1 MWLRRVFAVENCQRA
16 EQVRTVEKKANHI
29 KIICFRDCEEIFRL
43 DRFIPGSSRH
53 LHLATLSRDIP
64 VSWQPCLAGYQYQP
78 WLNPLNKVEFLKPHK
93 KKKKK
98 RVDITLSFRD
108 AICQRVLPTASPRFL
123 RCGFQRE
130 NLEFICV

>member
-1 MWLRRVFAVENCQRA
+1 MGTGA
-16 EQVRTVEKKANHI
+16 AN
-29 KIICFRDCEEIFRL
+29 EEMFRL

-98 RVDITLSFRD
+98 RVYITLSLVMLFANVFCRPPARGFR
-108 AICQRVLPTASPRFL
+108 AAV
-123 RCGFQRE
+123 FQRE